1 MGTIVTETEV
11 YGGLYGNFQMSL
23 STNTR
28 GLLCELAMIIWVESY
43 QPYLSFTTVE
53 FTLKTSGN
61 PLPPRS

>member
-1 MGTIVTETEV
+1 MGTIVTETNMRE
-11 YGGLYGNFQMSL
+11 GSMWDDMG
-23 STNTR
+23 TI
-28 GLLCELAMIIWVESY
+28 ELAMVWVESY